1 MQQQLTGI
9 LQKECSLLGEL
20 KQSLLAERQALLERN
35 AEQLHTLCNRKT
47 ELEKSLQQL
56 EAERLLLTGQRSL
69 KELAQDLEQAE
80 LLELGEKLKTLLR
93 ENRKLQQANLL
104 LIKCELAVWEHVQ
117 NVLSPKAKSYT
128 ATGSL
133 EKGNTEHGLIAHR
146 A

>member
-1 MQQQLTGI
+1 MEQQLSVI
-9 LQKECSLLGEL
+9 LQKECSLLAEL
-20 KQSLLAERQALLERN
+20 KQNLLLEQQALLERS
-35 AEQLHTLCNRKT
+35 AEKLHTLCHRKT

-69 KELAQDLEQAE
+69 KELAKNPEQAE

-93 ENRKLQQANLL
+93 ETRELQQANLL
-104 LIKCELAVWEHVQ
+104 LIKCELAVWEQVQ
-117 NVLSPKAKSYT
+117 NSLFPQIKSYT

-133 EKGNTEHGLIAHR
+133 EKEKTELGLIVHR